1 MSLSNPHVLSPVHGY
16 DDAVIIPS
24 LGRQLCLLGFEPEPI
39 ATPAGTYFDAPFIDL
54 DSYDF
59 IIVCA
64 SGGKDSI
71 ACLLALIEQG
81 VDMSRVELWHHRVDG
96 AEGSSLMDWAFIDSY
111 MEQFAAAYGLPLYF
125 SWLQGGIEGEM
136 LKQDA
141 YSQPHIVQT
150 PSGILSLER
159 DTTRT
164 SPATRRR
171 FPQQS
176 ANLATRWC
184 SSAAKIDVGRRAITN
199 QDRFLGRKTLFV
211 TGERRAE
218 SSNRSKYNQL
228 EPHAVDRRN
237 GRLGRH
243 VDAWR
248 PVLHYSEEQVWEL
261 IARHRVEA
269 PVPYRLGWG
278 RSSCMTCIYNSPKV
292 WATIR
297 KYFPD
302 RIRPIAAYEDEFG
315 CTISR
320 QRINVLDLSATAEAF
335 DITDLDAL
343 RQADQHEYT
352 LPIFTPEGQTWQMP
366 AGAFVTEG
374 CGSV

>member
-1 MSLSNPHVLSPVHGY
+1 MNAKVILADQF
-16 DDAVIIPS
+16 DDSVIIPS
-24 LGRQLCLLGFEPEPI
+24 LGQQLTLLGFEPEPI
-39 ATPAGTYFDAPFIDL
+39 AQAVGTYFDAPTIDL
-54 DSYDF
+54 DSYDR
-59 IIVCA
+59 IVVCG

-81 VDMSRVELWHHRVDG
+81 ADMKRVEVWHHLVDG
-96 AEGSSLMDWAFIDSY
+96 NEGSTLMDWAFTDNY
-111 MEQFAAAYGLPLYF
+111 MEKFCEAFGLPLYF
-125 SWLQGGIEGEM
+125 SWLKGGIEQEM
-136 LKQDA
+136 LKQDS
-141 YSQPHIVQT
+141 YSQPHIVDT
-150 PSGILSLER
+150 PSGLITLER

-164 SPATRRR
+164 KPGTRRQ

-184 SSAAKIDVGRRAITN
+184 SSAAKIDVGRRALTN
-199 QDRFLGRKTLFV
+199 QDRFLGSKTLFV

-218 SSNRSKYNQL
+218 SSNRAKYNQL

-248 PVLHYSEEQVWEL
+248 PVLHFSEEMVWEL
-261 IARHRVEA
+261 LAKYRIVA

-278 RSSCMTCIYNSPKV
+278 RSSCLACVFNSAAI

-297 KYFPD
+297 KYFPH
-302 RIRPIAAYEDEFG
+302 RARPIARYEDEFG
-315 CTISR
+315 STISR

-335 DITDLDAL
+335 NITDLEAL
-343 RQADQHEYT
+343 AQADKREYT
-352 LPIFTPEGQTWQMP
+352 LPIFTPDGQEWQLP
-366 AGAFVTEG
+366 PGAFGKEG